1 MKEFHVVDSAELM
14 ERCPE
19 DEYTEIEWRGIMIAV
34 RTTIPLR
41 DVFDLIGSAIELGFD
56 PNTGV
61 FAPQMAYLAF
71 RANVVM
77 RFAAVTLPDQI
88 EDQYRLLYAGGLYR
102 KVWSCIDEEL
112 CSLIL
117 RSFERCLD
125 IVTGRS
131 ANGGDACDDEQH

>member
-1 MKEFHVVDSAELM
+1 MDEFHVVDSAELM

-19 DEYTEIEWRGIMIAV
+19 EEYTKIEWRGIMIAV

-56 PNTGV
+56 PNTGA
-61 FAPQMAYLAF
+61 FAPQMADLAF

-88 EDQYRLLYAGGLYR
+88 EDQYRILYAGRLFR
-102 KVWSCIDEEL
+102 SVWSCIDEEL
-112 CSLIL
+112 CSLIT

-125 IVTGRS
+125 IVTGHPV
-131 ANGGDACDDEQH
+131 NGGGAHDDEQH